1 MFVFWW
7 AADLETIDIYLK
19 KGNTGQ
25 IRTVQKIYTD
35 GWISWER
42 IYRIV
47 RKVLIWDFMCICIW
61 NCVLEFSNLMC
72 IFLNIIVYE
81 MSQKKFTN
89 Q

>member
-47 RKVLIWDFMCICIW
+47 RKV
-61 NCVLEFSNLMC
+61 
-72 IFLNIIVYE
+72 
-81 MSQKKFTN
+81 
-89 Q
+89 

>member
-1 MFVFWW
+1 MFVFCW

-81 MSQKKFTN
+81 MSQTKFTN